1 MHDRERAVTWA
12 AARSAAVTMSSSPC
26 SEVPATWMTLPSPA
40 LSQGPACLRHG
51 WRAAPALQAMK
62 GSSVS
67 AAPPGTA
74 ERPLAWDPTAPACL
88 AAAMGTARPVIL
100 RRVSSKRGS
109 EGLFFLC
116 WLKKEK
122 NPLASLFQ
130 AFVTAGITLQALT
143 VRSAVMGTT
152 EMRQQAQPWT
162 ASPARALLAPAAPL
176 CPAQRRLCAPA
187 ARRAPQVSPCQ
198 KGTFPTLCS

>member
-1 MHDRERAVTWA
+1 MERAVSWA

-40 LSQGPACLRHG
+40 LSQGPACLRRG
-51 WRAAPALQAMK
+51 WRAAPALQAMR

-100 RRVSSKRGS
+100 RRVSSRREQRAGFFGLAE
-109 EGLFFLC
+109 EG
-116 WLKKEK
+116 KK
-122 NPLASLFQ
+122 NARLP
-130 AFVTAGITLQALT
+130 VPGVCDCRDNTAGSQCEKCSDGYYGDATAGTALDCQPCPCPGG
-143 VRSAVMGTT
+143 SSCAVVPRTREVVCTSCQTGTT
-152 EMRQQAQPWT
+152 GE
-162 ASPARALLAPAAPL
+162 PL
-176 CPAQRRLCAPA
+176 PE
-187 ARRAPQVSPCQ
+187 
-198 KGTFPTLCS
+198 GHFPHPVFLIS